1 MRKNC
6 VGVKKLNCL
15 RLKVFEFDLI
25 NHLESL
31 FQMNQGG
38 NERFIPKRC
47 ISDSCSLFLISL
59 QASKLMTK
67 KAKIKSQSPDGH

>member
-38 NERFIPKRC
+38 NERFIPKSR
-47 ISDSCSLFLISL
+47 ISDSCSDTFSN
-59 QASKLMTK
+59 QPAGVKTVDK
-67 KAKIKSQSPDGH
+67 KSQNKESMP